1 MELFG
6 GACGNLI
13 YVSMTSTL
21 LADELVIL
29 AMCPDPKPM
38 HAAWHGEAKC
48 SVVKTD
54 SDAMKSTTCNGLE
67 MQRWMTWIDLEL
79 CEISVRYGLSFNGQ
93 RAKTLPKSL

>member
-1 MELFG
+1 MDLFG
-6 GACGNLI
+6 GACGNLLC
-13 YVSMTSTL
+13 VSVTSDL

-48 SVVKTD
+48 AVVEAD

-67 MQRWMTWIDLEL
+67 MQRWMTWIDLEH
-79 CEISVRYGLSFNGQ
+79 CEISVRYGLSFIGQ
-93 RAKTLPKSL
+93 NVKALPKSF